1 MWPGRSG
8 SPFAVLV
15 AARPV
20 GPLPGVN
27 LLGLDE
33 KEPARLGEGGNEILW
48 SVLAEVAQGHLV
60 GDLDPA
66 PADVGLFDNLRL
78 ALRLDL
84 DVRRVG
90 GIDRDR
96 YTPIVGHELGPRR
109 ASAGDDIEPTVRP
122 LVPGG
127 NNVGPT

>member
-20 GPLPGVN
+20 GPLPRVN

-60 GDLDPA
+60 GDFDPT
-66 PADVGLFDNLRL
+66 PADVGLFDNLSL
-78 ALRLDL
+78 TLGLDL
-84 DVRRVG
+84 NVRRVG

-96 YTPIVGHELGPRR
+96 DASVIRHVFGPRR
-109 ASAGDDIEPTVRP
+109 ASAGDDVEPTVGP

-127 NNVGPT
+127 NNVRPP